1 MIANELSISSVVAL
15 RTSISLYNYMN
26 YILLSLSCV
35 AAAVALAPA
44 TALAQ
49 ALGSGSQIAH
59 GGETTTQTV
68 PVWDDDKE
76 TMGRKIYNTSNPTE
90 F

>member
-1 MIANELSISSVVAL
+1 
-15 RTSISLYNYMN
+15 MN

-35 AAAVALAPA
+35 AAAVALAPPLGSA
-44 TALAQ
+44 AAD
-49 ALGSGSQIAH
+49 ALGSGSHIAH

-68 PVWDDDKE
+68 PVRDDDKE
-76 TMGRKIYNTSNPTE
+76 TMGRKIYNTSIPTK